1 MTYLTNSVHL
11 WKRYHIADT
20 GRSEA
25 RAERVQSGILL
36 FLFESSMVHFGKGF
50 LLINNQ
56 IIS

>member
-1 MTYLTNSVHL
+1 MTVHL

-36 FLFESSMVHFGKGF
+36 FLFESSMVYFGKGF